1 MKEVTAKIGKD
12 KYRTV
17 LNSGT
22 HEIIGD
28 EPAPYGTDHGPDPY
42 SFLLMAL
49 GGCVTM
55 TVRMYADRKQW
66 NLESVEVTLSQERVH
81 SKDCDDCS
89 SEDGYVHVIK
99 KKVKLSGDLSV
110 EQHARLM
117 EIVDKCPVH
126 KTLLNEIKIE
136 TIAV

>member
-17 LNSGT
+17 FNDGT
-22 HEIIGD
+22 HQIIGD
-28 EPAPYGTDHGPDPY
+28 EPLPYGSDQGPDPY

-66 NLESVEVTLSQERVH
+66 DLDSIEVNLSQERIH
-81 SKDCDDCS
+81 SKDCADCS
-89 SEDGYVHVIK
+89 SEDGFVHIIK
-99 KKVKLSGDLSV
+99 KNVKLSGNLSE
-110 EQHARLM
+110 EQRSRLM

-126 KTLLNEIKIE
+126 KTLQNEIKIE
-136 TIAV
+136 TVAL

>member
-1 MKEVTAKIGKD
+1 MKEVVAKIGRD
-12 KYRTV
+12 KYKTV
-17 LNSGT
+17 LKSGN

-28 EPAPYGTDHGPDPY
+28 EPSPYGTDLGPDPY

-66 NLESVEVTLSQERVH
+66 NLDSVEVTLSQERVH
-81 SKDCDDCS
+81 SKDCDDCA
-89 SEDGYVHVIK
+89 SEDGYVHIIK
-99 KKVKLSGDLSV
+99 KKVKLSGDLSA